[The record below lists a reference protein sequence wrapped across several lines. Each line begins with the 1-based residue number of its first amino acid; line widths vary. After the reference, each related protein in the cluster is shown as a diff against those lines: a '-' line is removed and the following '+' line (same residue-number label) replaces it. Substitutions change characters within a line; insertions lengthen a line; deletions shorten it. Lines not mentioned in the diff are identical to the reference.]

1 MTFSPGLAIGL
12 FLGSVLLIAGL
23 FRPFLGMLVFLVI
36 HFVQPAELFPAL
48 ALLRIE
54 LVYGVL
60 LAGILFYRRITIPG
74 PRLLS
79 DKILLSTLLLI
90 GAGLL
95 SIPFSVW
102 PGGAADTV
110 INMVKLITLVF
121 LLTLMVDSTARLR
134 MTLWCLATMAAWFA
148 GSSLIAYSQG
158 QYYALGNLGRAKGI
172 NSLAGD
178 PNELA
183 GLLLAMLPLLVAL
196 LRSTRNIFG
205 RIFALACVALSVVA
219 ISLTGAR
226 IVAISLIALAVF
238 YIVQSKRK
246 FSTFLACLLIACM
259 LWHWLPQEYKLRYL
273 TVEHYAQGGELDASN
288 QLRLEIW
295 RGGRQIFLKYPIFGV
310 GAGQFG
316 TAYGLIILV
325 GRHGAW
331 MQPHNLLIQVACE
344 LGIVGLIAFGNLLWQ
359 IAKGIAAIIRKKK
372 IRGIVLN
379 YEVAIACSAMLFGVI
394 ILSTVSHTL
403 YRPYWYIL
411 AGLVAANRN
420 ILRATLERRA
430 KSRAATDEVARASR
444 DEEQNVSPAAIPT

>member
-1 MTFSPGLAIGL
+1 
-12 FLGSVLLIAGL
+12 
-23 FRPFLGMLVFLVI
+23 
-36 HFVQPAELFPAL
+36 
-48 ALLRIE
+48 
-54 LVYGVL
+54 
-60 LAGILFYRRITIPG
+60 
-74 PRLLS
+74 
-79 DKILLSTLLLI
+79 
-90 GAGLL
+90 
-95 SIPFSVW
+95 
-102 PGGAADTV
+102 
-110 INMVKLITLVF
+110 
-121 LLTLMVDSTARLR
+121 
-134 MTLWCLATMAAWFA
+134 
-148 GSSLIAYSQG
+148 
-158 QYYALGNLGRAKGI
+158 
-172 NSLAGD
+172 
-178 PNELA
+178 
-183 GLLLAMLPLLVAL
+183 
-196 LRSTRNIFG
+196 
-205 RIFALACVALSVVA
+205 
-219 ISLTGAR
+219 
-226 IVAISLIALAVF
+226 
-238 YIVQSKRK
+238 
-246 FSTFLACLLIACM
+246 
-259 LWHWLPQEYKLRYL
+259 
-273 TVEHYAQGGELDASN
+273 VEHYAQGGELDASN